1 MGCATTGASG
11 NRRRRL
17 TRVTQDANRLSS
29 QTSHMIREHGAGP
42 VAIIDD
48 GQVAGV
54 VTMRDITNIERLLDR
69 LDTDP

>member
-1 MGCATTGASG
+1 
-11 NRRRRL
+11 
-17 TRVTQDANRLSS
+17 
-29 QTSHMIREHGAGP
+29 MIREHGAGP

-48 GQVAGV
+48 GHVAGV

>member
-1 MGCATTGASG
+1 
-11 NRRRRL
+11 
-17 TRVTQDANRLSS
+17 
-29 QTSHMIREHGAGP
+29 MIREHGAGP